1 MLLHC
6 SDPPITFDDFRDPPP
21 PHVFIF
27 QAKVSNP
34 SSESFQSFQ
43 WFPPFGF
50 SVTTDPPFCSP
61 KNQVIPPGRN
71 NDRSLIHFMNRIAP
85 FDFEHAKDHLILL
98 ANPEVMGWN
107 NRCLSLKSLLMSS
120 ISLTIIIT
128 LCKRLLILVHKEFLH
143 WCVKFKLCFACLL
156 KVLTRLL
163 ISCM

>member
-1 MLLHC
+1 MIYGTVHYLSLGGPGGNRAEDFGLNKVKFTLSPLWMLLHC
-6 SDPPITFDDFRDPPP
+6 SDPPITFDDFRDLPPPP

-61 KNQVIPPGRN
+61 KNQVIPPGIN

-85 FDFEHAKDHLILL
+85 FDFEHAKVHLILL

-107 NRCLSLKSLLMSS
+107 KRCL
-120 ISLTIIIT
+120 T
-128 LCKRLLILVHKEFLH
+128 
-143 WCVKFKLCFACLL
+143 
-156 KVLTRLL
+156 
-163 ISCM
+163 

>member
-1 MLLHC
+1 MTFATPL
-6 SDPPITFDDFRDPPP
+6 PPMSSFSKQNWVIPPP
-21 PHVFIF
+21 
-27 QAKVSNP
+27 NP
-34 SSESFQSFQ
+34 SKVFSDSPLLGSQLRLI
-43 WFPPFGF
+43 PPFVLLKIKW
-50 SVTTDPPFCSP
+50 S
-61 KNQVIPPGRN
+61 PPGRN
-71 NDRSLIHFMNRIAP
+71 NDRSLVHFMNRIAP